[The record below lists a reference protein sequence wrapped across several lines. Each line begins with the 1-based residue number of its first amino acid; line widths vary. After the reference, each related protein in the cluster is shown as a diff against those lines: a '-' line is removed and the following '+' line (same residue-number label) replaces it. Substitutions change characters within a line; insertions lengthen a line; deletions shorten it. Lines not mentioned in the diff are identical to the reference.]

1 MPPEQVQVKRI
12 CERGRPRTRRA
23 RRPCALASQRRTE
36 EPGPARLAVRAAG
49 SGFAGGR
56 PEEDRPCGGADGD
69 QPAGT
74 GSGRYDASARGHDD
88 VTRPCPGHRAPT
100 ASVDAPISFT
110 YHFPLCRS
118 TTDIPYV
125 ISSFD
130 AIPRFP
136 AADPGCSGS
145 CQITVT
151 LI

>member
-1 MPPEQVQVKRI
+1 MSRFTVSRTG
-12 CERGRPRTRRA
+12 ERNPHEGGVTVASPAGTRSA
-23 RRPCALASQRRTE
+23 
-36 EPGPARLAVRAAG
+36 GARLG
-49 SGFAGGR
+49 
-56 PEEDRPCGGADGD
+56 EDRPAACGA
-69 QPAGT
+69 T
-74 GSGRYDASARGHDD
+74 ASGHDD
-88 VTRPCPGHRAPT
+88 VSRPCPGHRAPT